1 MASVRRET
9 EDAPMTDTVLPASS
23 GAPRTPE
30 APVEAAQTA
39 AVHHAMPFAQVLGI
53 EITAYDADEVRATLA
68 WAPEL
73 CTAGGIL
80 HGGALMALADS
91 LGAAVALINLPEG
104 ALGTATISSSTNFL
118 RAVRRGSVHACARP
132 LHRGRTTIVVDTE
145 LRDDDGRL
153 VARVTQTQAV
163 LGASATPQT

>member
-1 MASVRRET
+1 
-9 EDAPMTDTVLPASS
+9 
-23 GAPRTPE
+23 
-30 APVEAAQTA
+30 
-39 AVHHAMPFAQVLGI
+39 MPFTQLLGI
-53 EITAYDADEVRATLA
+53 EISAYGPDEVRATLA

-73 CTAGGIL
+73 CTSDGIL

-91 LGAAVALINLPEG
+91 LGGAVALINLPEG
-104 ALGTATISSSTNFL
+104 ATGTATVSSATNFL
-118 RAVRRGSVHACARP
+118 RAVRGGTVHACARP

-163 LGASATPQT
+163 LGGNNP

>member
-1 MASVRRET
+1 
-9 EDAPMTDTVLPASS
+9 MTDTVSTS
-23 GAPRTPE
+23 GAGTPPTPG

-39 AVHHAMPFAQVLGI
+39 AIHQAMPFTQLIGVQI
-53 EITAYDADEVRATLA
+53 CAYDPDEVRATLA

-73 CTAGGIL
+73 CTSGGIL

-91 LGAAVALINLPEG
+91 LGGAVALINLPEG
-104 ALGTATISSSTNFL
+104 ATGTATVSSATNFL
-118 RAVRRGSVHACARP
+118 RAIRGGSVHACARP

-163 LGASATPQT
+163 LGTGA